1 MQAYKSNKVRGS
13 VLSHHNNDIFGT
25 NSAAQLY

>member
-1 MQAYKSNKVRGS
+1 MRAYKSNKVGGS
-13 VLSHHNNDIFGT
+13 VLIPHNNDIFGA